1 MIGCTLSHMDKTR
14 LLFLDFETYFDSE
27 YSLSKMPTP
36 NYILDPRFECICCAV
51 KEDMQQAKLIDGPD
65 FPAFL
70 AQYDPND
77 TATITFNSLFDN
89 SILAWRYGFV
99 PRVMLDAMGMAR
111 ALIGSKL
118 QHGASLRAVSDY
130 LNIGSKGNALL
141 KVKGM
146 RRQDIFNAGLWK
158 EFGDYAIQDVQLCAG
173 IYDRLSPR
181 FPAAERRV
189 MDLVLRCCVEPR
201 FQVDVPMLT
210 AHLQDV
216 KDAKSAML
224 AMSGASVD
232 ELMSSKKFSDLLI
245 GLGVVVETK
254 TSPTGRTVPAFA
266 KTDSFMAELQEHPDM
281 RVQALACARLGF
293 KSTIEETRAEKLL
306 SIAKLPWQ
314 NYLNGNP
321 RLYSGG
327 TMPIPL
333 GYGKAHTHRL
343 VGEWGMNMQNLPTE
357 RGSKGKSKLRK
368 SLIAPPGHSVIVADL
383 GQIEAR
389 LVAWICGERRLLQQF
404 IDKLDPYALLATD
417 IFGYKVDRKVQKL
430 EGFIGKTGILGL
442 GYGAGVDKFYNM
454 VIIMARNAE
463 LDLGTTWTKELAKKS
478 VDTYRRKYNQIPQKW
493 RTLDWILGGP
503 WLHKH
508 MGPMKF
514 GPCLIS
520 YGKVEGP
527 GGLCLEYDEPKRDP
541 LDGELSY
548 RYGKFTHKI
557 YGAAFLENIVQFLA
571 RIIVMNAAL
580 RLRDRGLRFC
590 LQAHDELVFIVPN
603 EILDSS
609 KKIVHEE
616 MTRRPSWAP
625 DLPLTA
631 EIKTG
636 LNYGALT

>member
-1 MIGCTLSHMDKTR
+1 MDKTR

-51 KEDMQQAKLIDGPD
+51 KEDMQRPTLIDGPD

-70 AQYDPND
+70 AQYDPNH
-77 TATITFNSLFDN
+77 TVTVTFNALFDN

-99 PRVMLDAMGMAR
+99 PRQMLDAMGMAR

-118 QHGASLRAVSDY
+118 QHGSSLKAVADY
-130 LNIGSKGNALL
+130 LKIGSKGTSLL

-146 RRQDIFNAGLWK
+146 RRSEIMSDPHLWR
-158 EFGDYAIQDVQLCAG
+158 EFGDYAVQDVSLCAG

-201 FQVDVPMLT
+201 FQVDIPMLQ
-210 AHLQDV
+210 AHLQAV

-224 AMSGASVD
+224 AMSGATVG
-232 ELMSSKKFSDLLI
+232 ELMSTNKFTELLI
-245 GLGVVVETK
+245 SLGISIQTK
-254 TSPTGRTVPAFA
+254 ISPTGKTIPALA
-266 KTDSFMAELQEHPDM
+266 KTDEFMAELQEHPDM

-314 NYLNGNP
+314 NYLDGNP

-343 VGEWGMNMQNLPTE
+343 AGEWGMNMQNLPTE

-368 SLIAPPGHSVIVADL
+368 SLVAPPGQSVIVADL

-463 LDLGTTWTKELAKKS
+463 LDLGTTWTMNLAKKS
-478 VDTYRRKYNQIPQKW
+478 VDTYRHKYNWIPHQWKA
-493 RTLDWILGGP
+493 LDWALSGP
-503 WLHKH
+503 WLHKQ

-527 GGLCLEYDEPKRDP
+527 GGLCLEYDEPRR
-541 LDGELSY
+541 ELPGHELTY
-548 RYGKFTHKI
+548 RYGKFVHKI
-557 YGAAFLENIVQFLA
+557 YGAKFLENIVQFLA

-590 LQAHDELVFIVPN
+590 LQAHDELVFIVPD
-603 EILDSS
+603 EQLEAS
-609 KKIVHEE
+609 KAIIHEE
-616 MTRRPSWAP
+616 MVRRPSWAP

-631 EIKTG
+631 DVG
-636 LNYGALT
+636 SGPSYGAAK

>member
-1 MIGCTLSHMDKTR
+1 MDKPR

-70 AQYDPND
+70 AQYDPQN
-77 TATITFNSLFDN
+77 TVTVTFNALFDN

-99 PRVMLDAMGMAR
+99 PRIMLDAMGMAR
-111 ALIGSKL
+111 ALCGSKL
-118 QHGASLRAVSDY
+118 RSFSLSSVAEY
-130 LNIGSKGNALL
+130 LKIGSKGTSLL

-146 RRQDIFNAGLWK
+146 RRQDIINTPHNTHPSLWK

-189 MDLVLRCCVEPR
+189 MDMVLRCCVEPR
-201 FQVDVPMLT
+201 FHVDIDMLT
-210 AHLQDV
+210 QHLQAV

-224 AMSGASVD
+224 AVSGASVD
-232 ELMSSKKFSDLLI
+232 ELMSTKKFTELLI
-245 GLGVVVETK
+245 GLGIAIQMK
-254 TSPTGRTVPAFA
+254 LSATGNMIPALA
-266 KTDSFMAELQEHPDM
+266 KTDEFMAELQEHPDL

-293 KSTIEETRAEKLL
+293 KSTLEETRAEKLL
-306 SIAKLPWQ
+306 SIAQLPWQ
-314 NYLNGNP
+314 NYLDGNP

-327 TMPIPL
+327 TMPVPL
-333 GYGKAHTHRL
+333 RYGGAHTHRL
-343 VGEWGMNMQNLPTE
+343 SGDWGMNMQNLPTE

-368 SLIAPPGHSVIVADL
+368 SLVAPPGHSVVVADL

-389 LVAWICGERRLLQQF
+389 LVAWVCHEHRLLQQF
-404 IDKLDPYALLATD
+404 INKLDPYALLAED
-417 IFGYKVDRKVQKL
+417 IFGYKVDRKVQKF

-442 GYGAGVDKFYNM
+442 GYGAGVPKFDSM
-454 VIIMARNAE
+454 VIMMARSAE
-463 LDLGTTWTKELAKKS
+463 LDISGRWTPALAKKA
-478 VDTYRRKYNQIPQKW
+478 VDTYRRKYSKIPAGW
-493 RTLDWILGGP
+493 RALDWVLQGP

-508 MGPMKF
+508 IGPVKF

-527 GGLCLEYDEPKRDP
+527 GGLCLEYDEPKREMPED
-541 LDGELSY
+541 ELTY
-548 RYGKFTHKI
+548 RYGKFVHKI

-580 RLRDRGLRFC
+580 RSRDRGLKFV

-609 KKIVHEE
+609 KKIIHEE

>member
-1 MIGCTLSHMDKTR
+1 MDKTR
-14 LLFLDFETYFDSE
+14 LLFLDFETYFDNE

-36 NYILDPRFECICCAV
+36 NYIFDPRFECQVVAV
-51 KEDMQQAKLIDGPD
+51 KEDRAQARLIDGPD

-70 AQYDPND
+70 ATYDPNN
-77 TATITFNSLFDN
+77 TVTVCHNALFDN

-99 PRVMLDAMGMAR
+99 PRLMLDTLGMAR
-111 ALIGSKL
+111 ALCGSKL
-118 QHGASLRAVSDY
+118 RSFSLSSVAEY
-130 LNIGSKGNALL
+130 LKIGSKGTSLL

-158 EFGDYAIQDVQLCAG
+158 EFGDYAIQDVNLCAG

-189 MDLVLRCCVEPR
+189 MDMVLRCCVEPK
-201 FQVDVPMLT
+201 FMVDIQMLT
-210 AHLQDV
+210 AHLQAV

-224 AMSGASVD
+224 AVSGATVD
-232 ELMSSKKFSDLLI
+232 ELMSTKKFTELLTN
-245 GLGVVVETK
+245 LGVQIQTK
-254 TSPTGRTVPAFA
+254 VSPTGKMIPALA
-266 KTDSFMAELQEHPDM
+266 KTDAFMEELQEHPDL
-281 RVQALACARLGF
+281 RVQALACARLGH
-293 KSTIEETRAEKLL
+293 KSTLEETRSEKLL
-306 SIAKLPWQ
+306 SIAQLPWA
-314 NYLNGNP
+314 NYLDGNP

-327 TMPIPL
+327 IMPVPL
-333 GYGKAHTHRL
+333 RYGGAHTHRL
-343 VGEWGMNMQNLPTE
+343 SGDWGMNMQNLPTE

-368 SLIAPPGHSVIVADL
+368 ALIAPPGHSVVVADL

-389 LVAWICGERRLLQQF
+389 LATWICGERRLLQQF
-404 IDKLDPYALLATD
+404 IDKLDPYALLAED

-442 GYGAGVDKFYNM
+442 QYGAGVDKFYNM
-454 VIIMARNAE
+454 VIILARNAE
-463 LDLGTTWTKELAKKS
+463 LDLGTMWTPELAKKS
-478 VDTYRRKYNQIPQKW
+478 VDTYRRKYNKIPAGW
-493 RTLDWILGGP
+493 RTLDWILQGP

-508 MGPMKF
+508 VGPAKF

-527 GGLCLEYDEPKRDP
+527 GGLCLEYDTPQQDK
-541 LDGELSY
+541 DGGLTY
-548 RYGKFTHKI
+548 RYGKFVHKI
-557 YGAAFLENIVQFLA
+557 YGAKTLENIVQFLA

-603 EILDSS
+603 EQLDNA

-625 DLPLTA
+625 DLPVTA
-631 EIKTG
+631 EVG
-636 LNYGALT
+636 SGPSYGDCK